1 MMDALLFQSNPD
13 DAPFEFLLDMFLR
26 AESLAC
32 FSSRS
37 DEEEINET
45 MQKMAS
51 GLLAPDDV
59 QELFGKLR
67 SDPAAVARLASLLQE
82 SKRDA
87 REASE

>member
-1 MMDALLFQSNPD
+1 MDALLFQSNPD

-51 GLLAPDDV
+51 GRLAPDDV

-67 SDPAAVARLASLLQE
+67 SDPAAVARLASLLLE
-82 SKRDA
+82 SKRDT
-87 REASE
+87 REVSE

>member
-1 MMDALLFQSNPD
+1 MDALLFQTNPD
-13 DAPFEFLLDMFLR
+13 DAPFQFLLDMFLR

>member
-1 MMDALLFQSNPD
+1 MDALLFQSNPD

-51 GLLAPDDV
+51 GRLAPDDV

-82 SKRDA
+82 SKRDTQ
-87 REASE
+87 EASK

>member
-1 MMDALLFQSNPD
+1 MDALLFQSNPD

-51 GLLAPDDV
+51 GRLAPDDV
-59 QELFGKLR
+59 QELFGRLR

-82 SKRDA
+82 SKKDT

>member
-51 GLLAPDDV
+51 GRLAPDDV

-82 SKRDA
+82 SKRDTQ
-87 REASE
+87 EASK

>member
-1 MMDALLFQSNPD
+1 MVDALLFQSNPD

-51 GLLAPDDV
+51 GRLAPDDV

-82 SKRDA
+82 SKRDT

>member
-51 GLLAPDDV
+51 GRLAPDDV

-82 SKRDA
+82 SKRDT
-87 REASE
+87 REASK

>member
-1 MMDALLFQSNPD
+1 MDALLFQSNPD
-13 DAPFEFLLDMFLR
+13 DAPFEFVLDMFLR

-37 DEEEINET
+37 DEEEINES

-51 GLLAPDDV
+51 GRLAPDDV

-82 SKRDA
+82 SKRDT

>member
-1 MMDALLFQSNPD
+1 MDALLFQSNPD

>member
-1 MMDALLFQSNPD
+1 MDALLFQTNPD
-13 DAPFEFLLDMFLR
+13 DAPFQFLLDMFLR

-59 QELFGKLR
+59 QELFGRLR

>member
-13 DAPFEFLLDMFLR
+13 DAPFEFVLDMFLR

-37 DEEEINET
+37 DEEEINES

-51 GLLAPDDV
+51 GRLAPDDV

-82 SKRDA
+82 SKRDT

>member
-26 AESLAC
+26 AESLTC
-32 FSSRS
+32 FSNRS
-37 DEEEINET
+37 DEEEVNKT

-51 GLLAPDDV
+51 DLLAPDNV
-59 QELFGKLR
+59 QELFAKLR

-82 SKRDA
+82 SKGA
-87 REASE
+87 TREASE

>member
-1 MMDALLFQSNPD
+1 MMDALLFQTNPD
-13 DAPFEFLLDMFLR
+13 DAPFQFLLDMFLR

-59 QELFGKLR
+59 QELFGRLR
-67 SDPAAVARLASLLQE
+67 SDPAAVVRLASLLKE
-82 SKRDA
+82 SKRDT

>member
-1 MMDALLFQSNPD
+1 MDTLLFQTNPD
-13 DAPFEFLLDMFLR
+13 DAPFQFLLDMFLR

>member
-1 MMDALLFQSNPD
+1 MDTLLFQKNPD

-26 AESLAC
+26 AESLTC
-32 FSSRS
+32 FSDRS
-37 DEEEINET
+37 EEEEINKT

-51 GLLAPDDV
+51 GLLSPDNV
-59 QELFGKLR
+59 PEFFAKLR

-82 SKRDA
+82 SKRDT

>member
-1 MMDALLFQSNPD
+1 MDALLFQSQLD

-32 FSSRS
+32 FSARS

-51 GLLAPDDV
+51 GLLAPNDV
-59 QELFGKLR
+59 QELFVRLR
-67 SDPAAVARLASLLQE
+67 LDPAAVARLASLLQG
-82 SKRDA
+82 SKEAA
-87 REASE
+87 REARE

>member
-1 MMDALLFQSNPD
+1 MDTLLFQSNRD
-13 DAPFEFLLDMFLR
+13 NTPFEFLLDMFLR

-51 GLLAPDDV
+51 GRLAPDDV
-59 QELFGKLR
+59 QELFGRLR

-82 SKRDA
+82 SKKDT

>member
-1 MMDALLFQSNPD
+1 MDALLFQTNPD
-13 DAPFEFLLDMFLR
+13 DALFQFLLDMFLR

>member
-1 MMDALLFQSNPD
+1 MDALLFQSNPD

-51 GLLAPDDV
+51 GRLAPDDV

-82 SKRDA
+82 SKRDT

>member
-1 MMDALLFQSNPD
+1 MDALLFQSNPD

-37 DEEEINET
+37 DEEEINES

-51 GLLAPDDV
+51 GRLAPDDV

-82 SKRDA
+82 SKRDT

>member
-51 GLLAPDDV
+51 GRLAPDDV

-67 SDPAAVARLASLLQE
+67 SDPAAVARLASLLLE
-82 SKRDA
+82 SKRDT
-87 REASE
+87 REVSE

>member
-51 GLLAPDDV
+51 GRLAPDDV
-59 QELFGKLR
+59 QELFGRLR

-82 SKRDA
+82 SKKDT

>member
-37 DEEEINET
+37 DEEEINES

-51 GLLAPDDV
+51 GRLAPDDV

-82 SKRDA
+82 SKRDT

>member
-1 MMDALLFQSNPD
+1 MVDALLFQSNPD

-26 AESLAC
+26 AESLAG

-51 GLLAPDDV
+51 GRLAPDDV

-82 SKRDA
+82 SKRDT

>member
-51 GLLAPDDV
+51 GRLAPDDV

-82 SKRDA
+82 SKRDT

>member
-1 MMDALLFQSNPD
+1 MVDTLLFQSNLD

-51 GLLAPDDV
+51 GRLAPDDV

-82 SKRDA
+82 SKRDT

>member
-1 MMDALLFQSNPD
+1 MMDPLLTQLQPY

-32 FSSRS
+32 FSARS

-51 GLLAPDDV
+51 GRLAPDDV

-82 SKRDA
+82 SKEAA
-87 REASE
+87 REA